1 MFAFSAH
8 LNANKMDGTCDRLIV
23 AIQCSTTPPAQ
34 EGKNKI
40 SHGSPISNN
49 ITHIFSSRLI
59 STKTHPITGLDSLN
73 RADRIGLVRYHPVR
87 KKVPYP

>member
-23 AIQCSTTPPAQ
+23 VIHCPAATPAQ

-40 SHGSPISNN
+40 SHGSPIPNN
-49 ITHIFSSRLI
+49 IAHIFSSRLI
-59 STKTHPITGLDSLN
+59 STKNHPITRLDPLN
-73 RADRIGLVRYHPVR
+73 RADRIGGVGYHPVR